1 MCARPF
7 DPPWHLEGEAPSSS
21 SFLPRVA
28 LHFATRIHF
37 ATLRRLPDP
46 SAGRFLC
53 RQEWLIRKKQFVFH
67 RRRGRG
73 MAGAVASVKEVVMDR
88 LSLVLALSMLGLS
101 LSLSALA
108 LIG

>member
-1 MCARPF
+1 
-7 DPPWHLEGEAPSSS
+7 
-21 SFLPRVA
+21 
-28 LHFATRIHF
+28 
-37 ATLRRLPDP
+37 
-46 SAGRFLC
+46 
-53 RQEWLIRKKQFVFH
+53 
-67 RRRGRG
+67 